1 MRTTTV
7 CLIIYLFCLSNL
19 FSQNP
24 CNTTTSVQDS
34 FIIHKSE
41 TIKIGTFE
49 IGDPDYSQKI
59 SSLSK
64 RLESLT
70 SNMLMYSAIAG
81 GGNEAAPNPYQQ
93 MYDSDQKLLADYQN
107 RQNNRNYER
116 LNAFL
121 TLYRVS
127 TNRDIQ
133 ESSYFV
139 TISFDHSKST
149 LFDRYVGFFNKEDT
163 VKLYTP
169 RGYIPCITSTISE
182 KNGVVELLFSLNSN
196 DIKFLQ
202 ENRLEDISIQSAK
215 SLLHS
220 RIDKNAY
227 SALKHHII
235 CILKE

>member
-34 FIIHKSE
+34 TIIHQYE
-41 TIKIGTFE
+41 TIKIGALE

-59 SSLSK
+59 SYLSK
-64 RLESLT
+64 RLKDLF
-70 SNMLMYSAIAG
+70 SNMMMYSGSLIA

-107 RQNNRNYER
+107 KQNNRNYER
-116 LNAFL
+116 LNVFL
-121 TLYRVS
+121 TLYHFPI
-127 TNRDIQ
+127 NKDI
-133 ESSYFV
+133 SCIGR
-139 TISFDHSKST
+139 ISFDHSKST

-163 VKLYTP
+163 VKLHTP
-169 RGYIPCITSTISE
+169 RGYIPCLINTVIE
-182 KNGVVELLFSLNSN
+182 KNGEANLLFSLSSN

-202 ENRLEDISIQSAK
+202 ETILEDISIQSAK

-227 SALKHHII
+227 SALKHQIV